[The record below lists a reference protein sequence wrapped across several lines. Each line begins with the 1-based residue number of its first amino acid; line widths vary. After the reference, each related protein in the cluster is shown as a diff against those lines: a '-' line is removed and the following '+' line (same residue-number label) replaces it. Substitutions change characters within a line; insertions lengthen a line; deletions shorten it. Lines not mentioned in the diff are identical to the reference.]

1 MFADQAGFWGS
12 SARQDEVK
20 CNSFG
25 SCSAFDFLAVGEK
38 FNPSTDM
45 KILSLG
51 TGLCMAD
58 WVWVKT
64 PIRVQWMISCYS
76 EDKIFLAKNLFG
88 YPYQTYPFIKLCVW
102 AVRGRAQSTEP
113 QSQNKSGLGRYL
125 EFQLFNF
132 FHIIKRW
139 WRPREWKGLA
149 QDLQWGLRIESQIQ
163 GSHWMLFALDH
174 VACTWSSSW
183 GMCRDMKM

>member
-1 MFADQAGFWGS
+1 MKWNAIALGAALILTFWQSVKS
-12 SARQDEVK
+12 SD
-20 CNSFG
+20 
-25 SCSAFDFLAVGEK
+25 
-38 FNPSTDM
+38 PSTDM
-45 KILSLG
+45 KILSFG

-88 YPYQTYPFIKLCVW
+88 YPYQTYPFIKLCAW
-102 AVRGRAQSTEP
+102 AVRGRAQNTEP

-125 EFQLFNF
+125 EFQFFNF

-139 WRPREWKGLA
+139 WRPREWKGPA
-149 QDLQWGLRIESQIQ
+149 QDPQRGLRAESEIQ

-174 VACTWSSSW
+174 VACRRSSSW
-183 GMCRDMKM
+183 GMRRDMKM